1 MRTIKRDIVGAFIF
15 SNDQQ
20 ILLGKNAKGG
30 VYEDLWV
37 IPGGGIDDD
46 ESKQQALA
54 REVQEEVGM
63 DISGAKITGLDEV
76 LTGQSKKVLRDS
88 GETVLVDMTFYNYT
102 IEFNAPA
109 SEIEIKLEDDL
120 SEAVWTPLD
129 QLAGKKFSPSV
140 QRVLET
146 LGYL

>member
-20 ILLGKNAKGG
+20 ILLGKNGKGG

-37 IPGGGIDDD
+37 IPGGGIDDG
-46 ESKQQALA
+46 ESKRKALA
-54 REVQEEVGM
+54 RDVQEEVGM

-88 GETVLVDMTFYNYT
+88 
-102 IEFNAPA
+102 
-109 SEIEIKLEDDL
+109 
-120 SEAVWTPLD
+120 
-129 QLAGKKFSPSV
+129 
-140 QRVLET
+140 
-146 LGYL
+146 